1 MDPSLASP
9 PTSPA
14 PDTDQLMLEH
24 LDRHGPF
31 YVRRLRQRYGDHA
44 VDRALRKL
52 WIRAARIAGG
62 DAAHITHH
70 GLEALHGTPHPRR
83 HTPSPER
90 LLKLTSFAAVSYD
103 YVEHQRYELLNHEVP
118 EKIYRK
124 GPDGLYYLRAPGAS
138 PGAQTLTVIAQPF
151 GATLKRIRGLID
163 TAYSIDVLT
172 LQHVYVPNPIAL
184 RRLREWY
191 PTDQVLLL
199 DLFTIP
205 DALPVARATRIRH
218 LDTARRP
225 TARRATPAPPGR

>member
-14 PDTDQLMLEH
+14 PDTGQLMLEH

-103 YVEHQRYELLNHEVP
+103 YVERQRYELLNHEVP
-118 EKIYRK
+118 EKLYRQPPE
-124 GPDGLYYLRAPGAS
+124 GFFHLQRPGAV
-138 PGAQTLTVIAQPF
+138 PGTPSLVVIVQPF
-151 GATLKRIRGLID
+151 GTTVKRIRSLISAA
-163 TAYSIDVLT
+163 TTIDAVS
-172 LQHVYVPNPIAL
+172 LQHIYVPKPTAL
-184 RRLREWY
+184 RRLHDEY
-191 PTDQVLLL
+191 PPELTKLY

-218 LDTARRP
+218 LDTA
-225 TARRATPAPPGR
+225 